1 MAHATEFGAPTETA
15 GATIG
20 LVCYNVQRAIHRD
33 ALRRLVATAP
43 AFAAADLVAIQEA
56 VPGHGTGHILADLAG
71 VLSPAHRWTYAPVM
85 RYPDA
90 GKEYG
95 NGLIHRDE
103 AVVRA
108 STSVRLPPVTRLR
121 WWERAKTEGGAP
133 DTKAALL
140 QVISLHAATVRLATV
155 HLDFAGGWTHR
166 HAQLSR
172 VVAALDD
179 LAPADG
185 TPCGRTVDII
195 CGDFNTVGHHRLP
208 GSRRA
213 TRRALAA
220 ATDRGFRDATAAI
233 GFTSDLFGS
242 IDPADPSAAWL
253 RRGLRLGLRFRQ
265 KTDHVL
271 VRGPVAVT
279 AAGVVT
285 ANDADLLAISDHLP
299 LHVTLTL
306 T

>member
-1 MAHATEFGAPTETA
+1 MTA
-15 GATIG
+15 GPTIG
-20 LVCYNVQRAIHRD
+20 VVCYNVQRAIHRD
-33 ALRRLVATAP
+33 ALLRLLATAP

-56 VPGHGTGHILADLAG
+56 VPDAAPAHLLDDLAG
-71 VLSPAHRWTYAPVM
+71 ALSPQHQWTYAPVM
-85 RYPDA
+85 RYPDT

-95 NGLIHRDE
+95 HGVIRRATAEVL
-103 AVVRA
+103 A
-108 STSVRLPPVTRLR
+108 STPIPLPAVTALR

-133 DTKAALL
+133 DTKAALVQAIRL
-140 QVISLHAATVRLATV
+140 PAATVRLATV
-155 HLDFAGGWTHR
+155 HLDFAGGWPHR
-166 HAQLSR
+166 HAQLAR
-172 VVAALDD
+172 VVAALED
-179 LAPADG
+179 LAPVAAG
-185 TPCGRTVDII
+185 PTVDVI

-220 ATDRGFRDATAAI
+220 ATDHGFRDATAAI
-233 GFTSDLFGS
+233 AFTSDLFGS
-242 IDPADPSAAWL
+242 IDPADPSAPWL
-253 RRGLRLGLRFRQ
+253 RRGRRLGVRFRQ

-279 AAGVVT
+279 AAGVVP
-285 ANDADLLAISDHLP
+285 AGEADPDLLAISDHLP